1 MTLFKCKIC
10 GGSLQIENQSVTVCE
25 YCGTKQSLP
34 RLDDER
40 KANLYDRANHFRRNN
55 NFDKAM
61 GIYEAILNEDNTDA
75 EAYWSIVLCRYGIEY
90 VEDPTNHKR
99 VPTVNRAQFTSIY
112 DDEDY
117 KSAIHYAD
125 SSQRQIYE
133 DEASIINEIQKR
145 FLDISQMEEP
155 FDVFIC
161 YKETDASGKRTPDS
175 VIATELYHELIR
187 EGFKVFFSKITLE
200 DKLGIAYE
208 PYIFAALHSARVMI
222 VLGTRPEHFNAVW
235 VKNEWSR
242 YLALIKG
249 GAKKTLIPAYKD
261 MDPYDMPE
269 EFSHLQAQDISRLG
283 FMQDLIRG
291 VRKLLDDG
299 TEAKQEAK
307 NTNNVS
313 FGSIE
318 PLLKRIHMFLED
330 EEFERADELCE
341 LVLNQDPENAE
352 AYVCKLLADL
362 HIKNQNEL
370 INCNDVFYDN
380 KNYQKALRFASPSLS
395 DELKGYNEAIK
406 KRNEEKRKEALYEKA
421 LYLYH
426 SSKINELNAAI
437 EAFSSLGD
445 YKESHTYINMCEGKI
460 EEIKIKEENER
471 IEKERIAEENR
482 VKAEKMWAERK
493 RIAKKYA
500 FIAVVSSLCVI
511 AIIVGVILI
520 SSFVTR
526 NKRYNEALNYIDE
539 GNYELACSV
548 LKELGSFKDS
558 EELLE
563 ENQAL
568 VLPYIDRLVSNGK
581 YSEVYE
587 KLKLIGFDERS
598 DVYAGYRLIALGNWS
613 AGIQKLKLEHFIV
626 PNSYTEIKECAFQY
640 CDTLKSV
647 TFPNELISIG
657 ASAFLGCTSL
667 EEIVIPEGVTYIG
680 SRAFAHCESL
690 KSVSFPNTL
699 LTIDSYAFSNC
710 SSLTEISV
718 PDSVTRVGVTA
729 FAYNTSLRSLRLGSG
744 VTSVGAGIAIG
755 CTKLKT
761 VIVGNDV
768 REIGSSAFEDCISLE
783 EIRLPSALKS
793 IGTAAFRD
801 CTSLKAIKIPAN
813 VRLISAEAFSGCS
826 GLKEI
831 TFASTQGW
839 QVDGLKYDVS
849 SPTNNAM
856 LFTVTLVSYTWNN
869 K

>member
-1 MTLFKCKIC
+1 
-10 GGSLQIENQSVTVCE
+10 
-25 YCGTKQSLP
+25 
-34 RLDDER
+34 
-40 KANLYDRANHFRRNN
+40 
-55 NFDKAM
+55 
-61 GIYEAILNEDNTDA
+61 
-75 EAYWSIVLCRYGIEY
+75 
-90 VEDPTNHKR
+90 
-99 VPTVNRAQFTSIY
+99 
-112 DDEDY
+112 
-117 KSAIHYAD
+117 
-125 SSQRQIYE
+125 
-133 DEASIINEIQKR
+133 
-145 FLDISQMEEP
+145 
-155 FDVFIC
+155 
-161 YKETDASGKRTPDS
+161 
-175 VIATELYHELIR
+175 
-187 EGFKVFFSKITLE
+187 
-200 DKLGIAYE
+200 
-208 PYIFAALHSARVMI
+208 
-222 VLGTRPEHFNAVW
+222 
-235 VKNEWSR
+235 
-242 YLALIKG
+242 
-249 GAKKTLIPAYKD
+249 
-261 MDPYDMPE
+261 
-269 EFSHLQAQDISRLG
+269 
-283 FMQDLIRG
+283 
-291 VRKLLDDG
+291 
-299 TEAKQEAK
+299 
-307 NTNNVS
+307 
-313 FGSIE
+313 
-318 PLLKRIHMFLED
+318 
-330 EEFERADELCE
+330 
-341 LVLNQDPENAE
+341 
-352 AYVCKLLADL
+352 
-362 HIKNQNEL
+362 
-370 INCNDVFYDN
+370 
-380 KNYQKALRFASPSLS
+380 
-395 DELKGYNEAIK
+395 
-406 KRNEEKRKEALYEKA
+406 
-421 LYLYH
+421 
-426 SSKINELNAAI
+426 
-437 EAFSSLGD
+437 
-445 YKESHTYINMCEGKI
+445 
-460 EEIKIKEENER
+460 
-471 IEKERIAEENR
+471 
-482 VKAEKMWAERK
+482 MWAERK

-500 FIAVVSSLCVI
+500 FIAAVSSLCVI

-558 EELLE
+558 EVLLE

-680 SRAFAHCESL
+680 PRAFAHCESL

-710 SSLTEISV
+710 SSLTAISV

-744 VTSVGAGIAIG
+744 VTSVSASIAIG

-761 VIVGNDV
+761 VIIGNDV
-768 REIGSSAFEDCISLE
+768 REIGSSAFEGCISLE

-801 CTSLKAIKIPAN
+801 CTSIKAIKIPAN
-813 VRLISAEAFSGCS
+813 VSLISAEAFSGCS